1 MVIYFSPQI
10 NDDKKL
16 KSIIKKYGV
25 QPLPGVDE
33 VNFFKDDNTIVHFA
47 KPEGNLSISP

>member
-1 MVIYFSPQI
+1 VFYHGKI

-33 VNFFKDDNTIVHFA
+33 VNFFKDDNTIVHFTR
-47 KPEGNLSISP
+47 PEGRLILFMK